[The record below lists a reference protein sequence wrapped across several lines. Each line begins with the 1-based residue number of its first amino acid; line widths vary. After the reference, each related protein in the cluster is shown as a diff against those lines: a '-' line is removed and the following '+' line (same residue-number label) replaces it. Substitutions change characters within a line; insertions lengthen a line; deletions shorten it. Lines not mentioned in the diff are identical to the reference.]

1 MKSTTKSNKPL
12 RALLPIAATALV
24 LLILLAATVPLMH
37 WANESGRAARLA
49 DGLGV
54 WRELGITNYDLTIE
68 QRCAC
73 LPAGQ
78 RAIDVRVRNGQLADV
93 RDADRQPI
101 DPLRLPMTV
110 PQIFAAVEEAIRRE
124 PDSIGVEYDKNYGF
138 PREFSFDPSHSVDDD
153 ELGVT
158 VQTFR
163 PLAR

>member
-1 MKSTTKSNKPL
+1 MKSTTKSHKPL

-37 WANESGRAARLA
+37 WANESGRAARHA
-49 DGLGV
+49 AGLDV
-54 WRELGITNYDLTIE
+54 WRELGITSYDLTIE

-73 LPAGQ
+73 LPPGH
-78 RAIDVRVRNGQLADV
+78 RVIDVRVRNGQVTGAL
-93 RDADRQPI
+93 DADRHPI

-110 PQIFAAVEEAIRRE
+110 PQIFAAVEEGIEQE
-124 PDSIGVEYDKNYGF
+124 PDGISVDYDRDYGF
-138 PREFSFDPSHSVDDD
+138 PREFSIDPSRSVDDD
-153 ELGVT
+153 EFGVT

>member
-1 MKSTTKSNKPL
+1 M
-12 RALLPIAATALV
+12 PIAATALV

-54 WRELGITNYDLTIE
+54 WRDLGITSYDLTIE

-73 LPAGQ
+73 LPAGH
-78 RAIDVRVRNGQLADV
+78 RVIDVSVRNGRITGAL
-93 RDADRQPI
+93 DADRQPVE
-101 DPLRLPMTV
+101 PLRMPMTV
-110 PQIFAAVEEAIRRE
+110 PQIFAAVAEGMEQE
-124 PDSIGVEYDKNYGF
+124 PDGISADYDPDYGF
-138 PREFSFDPSHSVDDD
+138 PREFSIDPSHSVDDD
-153 ELGVT
+153 ALSVT